1 MGQLTGKT
9 ALVTG
14 GNSGIGLATA
24 QRFAAEGA
32 HVFITGRNQNTLDD
46 AVASIGAGATGIRGD
61 VSNLDDLDKVA
72 DAIRDRGLGLDV
84 VFANAGGG
92 ELATLPDVTVEQF
105 TNTFQINVAGIL
117 FTLQKVL
124 PLLKPGA
131 SIVLTG
137 STSAYGG
144 TPGMGVYAASKAA
157 IRSLG
162 RTWAAELV
170 DRGIRVN
177 TVVPGPVE
185 TPGLKGLAPSGQE
198 QALLDEYA
206 SNVPMGRV
214 GRPEEVAVRGAVPRL
229 RREQLHHR
237 DRAVRRRRRKTAIT
251 LGTGAHFDDGVSSAI
266 DSHPNQRR
274 PAAEV
279 RTGIWSGQY
288 VPIAAAR
295 NCHVCAVVVP
305 RGRFLDRNA
314 ADL

>member
-1 MGQLTGKT
+1 MGQLSGKT

-24 QRFAAEGA
+24 QRLAAEGA
-32 HVFITGRNQNTLDD
+32 HVFITGRNQK
-46 AVASIGAGATGIRGD
+46 
-61 VSNLDDLDKVA
+61 DLDNVA
-72 DAIRDRGLGLDV
+72 DAIRARGRGLDV

-105 TNTFQINVAGIL
+105 ANTFQINVGGIL

-137 STSAYGG
+137 STAAYGG
-144 TPGMGVYAASKAA
+144 TPAMGVYAASKAA

-170 DRGIRVN
+170 DKGIRVN

-198 QALLDEYA
+198 QALLDAQA
-206 SNVPMGRV
+206 SHVPMGRV
-214 GRPEEVAVRGAVPRL
+214 GRPEEVAAAVLFLASDESSFMTGTELFVDGGER
-229 RREQLHHR
+229 QL
-237 DRAVRRRRRKTAIT
+237 
-251 LGTGAHFDDGVSSAI
+251 
-266 DSHPNQRR
+266 
-274 PAAEV
+274 
-279 RTGIWSGQY
+279 
-288 VPIAAAR
+288 
-295 NCHVCAVVVP
+295 
-305 RGRFLDRNA
+305 
-314 ADL
+314 

>member
-1 MGQLTGKT
+1 MGQLSGKT

-24 QRFAAEGA
+24 QRLAAEGA
-32 HVFITGRNQNTLDD
+32 HVFITGRNQKTLDD
-46 AVASIGAGATGIRGD
+46 AVASIGAEATGIRGD
-61 VSNLDDLDKVA
+61 VSNLDDLDNVA
-72 DAIRDRGLGLDV
+72 EAIRARGRGLDV

-105 TNTFQINVAGIL
+105 ANTFQINVGGIL

-137 STSAYGG
+137 STAAYGG
-144 TPGMGVYAASKAA
+144 TPAMGVYAASKAA

-198 QALLDEYA
+198 QALLDAQA
-206 SNVPMGRV
+206 SHVPMGRV
-214 GRPEEVAVRGAVPRL
+214 GRPEEVAAAVLFLASDESSFMTGTELFVDGGER
-229 RREQLHHR
+229 QL
-237 DRAVRRRRRKTAIT
+237 
-251 LGTGAHFDDGVSSAI
+251 
-266 DSHPNQRR
+266 
-274 PAAEV
+274 
-279 RTGIWSGQY
+279 
-288 VPIAAAR
+288 
-295 NCHVCAVVVP
+295 
-305 RGRFLDRNA
+305 
-314 ADL
+314 